1 MCGIAGIISLNN
13 SKIDPIVIE
22 NVKRSL
28 EHRGPDHSSHNF
40 INDSVCLIH
49 TRLSIIDLNDRSNQP
64 FQSADK
70 RYTIVFNGEIYNYKE
85 LRKELETKGYTF
97 ITNGDTEVLL
107 QGYVEYEEKILDK
120 LRGQFAF
127 VIYDNKSGELFMAR
141 DRIGIKPLYYSV
153 NDSWILFSS
162 EMKAIELS
170 KLIKF
175 EPDIDSYLAYL
186 RHLCVP
192 ADRTG
197 NKNINKIEPGQFIRL
212 DKNGINSKKTYWD
225 PYTFSTNNDLDEET
239 VANELDRLLNESV
252 EYRKVSDVEVGLF
265 LSGGL
270 DSSLLGKLMTQDTE
284 TTLKAFNVDY
294 QESFEGY
301 RGELKEAR
309 FASKEIGINLYEEKI
324 NFENFKEI
332 FDNYAFYQDDLV
344 GDEVGIPL
352 YFLGKAT
359 KLSGIKVVQV
369 GEGSDEL
376 FYGYDH
382 WNRLLKLSNYK
393 KPFSSKN
400 NKFSKFTNHRLNLL
414 SNMLYGNTTFA
425 GGALG
430 FNLAE
435 INKLVSG
442 DISIDSGLIR
452 YADNL
457 WDNYFASKDAK
468 LSKWMTLI
476 DLKVRLPE
484 LLLMRMDKLVM
495 QSGVEARVP
504 FLDHKLVEFILSIPE
519 ELLIPNYSGKPLLK
533 KVAKNYIPSDIIHR
547 QKQGFR
553 APVGEWIKKDE
564 DFFYESVRNFNSSTH
579 LFDPSIL
586 RKVYSG
592 SDYQKKWYLSNLAN
606 WHLSRNSQ

>member
-1 MCGIAGIISLNN
+1 
-13 SKIDPIVIE
+13 
-22 NVKRSL
+22 
-28 EHRGPDHSSHNF
+28 
-40 INDSVCLIH
+40 
-49 TRLSIIDLNDRSNQP
+49 
-64 FQSADK
+64 
-70 RYTIVFNGEIYNYKE
+70 
-85 LRKELETKGYTF
+85 
-97 ITNGDTEVLL
+97 
-107 QGYVEYEEKILDK
+107 
-120 LRGQFAF
+120 
-127 VIYDNKSGELFMAR
+127 
-141 DRIGIKPLYYSV
+141 
-153 NDSWILFSS
+153 
-162 EMKAIELS
+162 MK
-170 KLIKF
+170 
-175 EPDIDSYLAYL
+175 
-186 RHLCVP
+186 
-192 ADRTG
+192 
-197 NKNINKIEPGQFIRL
+197 
-212 DKNGINSKKTYWD
+212 
-225 PYTFSTNNDLDEET
+225 
-239 VANELDRLLNESV
+239 
-252 EYRKVSDVEVGLF
+252 
-265 LSGGL
+265 
-270 DSSLLGKLMTQDTE
+270 QDTE

-294 QESFEGY
+294 QENFEGY
-301 RGELKEAR
+301 RGEIKEAR
-309 FASKEIGINLYEEKI
+309 FASKEIGINLYEEKM

-452 YADNL
+452 FADNL
-457 WDNYFASKDAK
+457 WDDYFASKDAK

-519 ELLIPNYSGKPLLK
+519 ELLIPNYS
-533 KVAKNYIPSDIIHR
+533 
-547 QKQGFR
+547 
-553 APVGEWIKKDE
+553 
-564 DFFYESVRNFNSSTH
+564 
-579 LFDPSIL
+579 
-586 RKVYSG
+586 
-592 SDYQKKWYLSNLAN
+592 
-606 WHLSRNSQ
+606 

>member
-1 MCGIAGIISLNN
+1 MCGIAGIITIKN
-13 SKIDPIVIE
+13 SKIDSTVVE

-28 EHRGPDHSSHNF
+28 EHRGPDHSSHQF
-40 INDSVCLIH
+40 IKESVCLIH

-64 FQSADK
+64 FQSNDE

-85 LRKELETKGYTF
+85 LRKELETKGHKF

-107 QGYVEYEEKILDK
+107 QGYIEYEEKILNK

-127 VIYDNKSGELFMAR
+127 VIYDKITNELFMAR

-153 NDSWILFSS
+153 NDNWILFGS
-162 EMKAIELS
+162 EIKAIELS
-170 KLIKF
+170 KLIEF

-192 ADRTG
+192 ADSTG
-197 NKNINKIEPGQFIRL
+197 NKNIKKLEPGQFIRI
-212 DKNGINSKKTYWD
+212 DKNGKISKKIYWD
-225 PYTFSTNNDLDEET
+225 PFTFSVNHDLNEKNVVE
-239 VANELDRLLNESV
+239 ELDRLLNESV

-270 DSSLLGKLMTQDTE
+270 DSSLLGKLMKKNSDSS
-284 TTLKAFNVDY
+284 LKAFNVDF
-294 QESFEGY
+294 EENFEGY
-301 RGELKEAR
+301 KGELK
-309 FASKEIGINLYEEKI
+309 EEKI
-324 NFENFKEI
+324 NFDNFKEI
-332 FDNYAFYQDDLV
+332 FDNYAYYQDDLV

-352 YFLGKAT
+352 YFLGKSSRT
-359 KLSGIKVVQV
+359 SGIKVVLV

-382 WNRLLKLSNYK
+382 WNRLLKLSKYK
-393 KPFSSKN
+393 KPYSSAN
-400 NKFSKFTNHRLNLL
+400 NKFSKLSNHRLNLL
-414 SNMLYGNTTFA
+414 SNMLTGSTTFA

-435 INKLVSG
+435 INKLTTR
-442 DISIDSGLIR
+442 DISVESGLIR
-452 YADNL
+452 FADHL
-457 WDNYFASKDAK
+457 WDDYFNSNDAK

-504 FLDHKLVEFILSIPE
+504 FLDHKLVEFVLTIPE
-519 ELLIPNYSGKPLLK
+519 ELLNTDYSGKPLLK
-533 KVAKNYIPSDIIHR
+533 KVAKNYISSDIIDR

-579 LFDPSIL
+579 LFDPSVL
-586 RKVYSG
+586 RKVFSG

-606 WHLSRNSQ
+606 WHLSRTSR

>member
-13 SKIDPIVIE
+13 SKIDPIVVE

-40 INDSVCLIH
+40 INDSICLIH

-64 FQSADK
+64 FQSTDK

-382 WNRLLKLSNYK
+382 WIRFMKLNNYLRPITKSRSNSFNFKNHRGDMLSNIL
-393 KPFSSKN
+393 
-400 NKFSKFTNHRLNLL
+400 LNRT
-414 SNMLYGNTTFA
+414 SFA

-430 FNLAE
+430 FNLPE
-435 INKLVSG
+435 INNLLFEG
-442 DISIDSGLIR
+442 ITQDYELIHFV
-452 YADNL
+452 DNK
-457 WDNYFASKDAK
+457 WDDYFSNKNSY
-468 LSKWMTLI
+468 LTKWMTLI
-476 DLKVRLPE
+476 DLQIRLPE

-495 QSGVEARVP
+495 QSSIEARVP
-504 FLDHKLVEFILSIPE
+504 FLDHKLIEFVLSIPE
-519 ELLIPNYSGKPLLK
+519 SIVFDKNNTKPLLK
-533 KVAKNYIPSDIIHR
+533 KVASKHIPKEIFNR
-547 QKQGFR
+547 KKQGFR

-564 DFFYESVRNFNSSTH
+564 KYFYDAIIEFNSITG
-579 LFDPSIL
+579 LFDQKYL
-586 RKVYSG
+586 NKVISG
-592 SDYQKKWYLSNLAN
+592 QDFQKKWYLANLAK
-606 WHLSRNSQ
+606 WHMSRRLS

>member
-1 MCGIAGIISLNN
+1 MCGIAGIISLDN
-13 SKIDPIVIE
+13 SKIDSTIVDNI
-22 NVKRSL
+22 KRSL
-28 EHRGPDHSSHNF
+28 EHRGPDHSSSKF
-40 INDSVCLIH
+40 INQSTCLIH

-64 FQSADK
+64 FESIDQ
-70 RYTIVFNGEIYNYKE
+70 RYSIVFNGEIYNYKE
-85 LRKELETKGYTF
+85 IRKNLESKGYKFKTS
-97 ITNGDTEVLL
+97 GDTEVLL
-107 QGYVEYEEKILDK
+107 QGFIEYGEKVLDK

-127 VIYDNKSGELFMAR
+127 AVYDNEAKSLFIAR
-141 DRIGIKPLYYSV
+141 DRIGIKPLYYSTYK
-153 NDSWILFSS
+153 NWIIFGS
-162 EMKAIELS
+162 EIKAIELS
-170 KLIKF
+170 NIIEF
-175 EPDIDSYLAYL
+175 EPDIESYVAYL

-192 ADRTG
+192 ANRTG
-197 NKNINKIEPGQFIRL
+197 NKNIKKLEPGQFIRFS
-212 DKNGINSKKTYWD
+212 NSGKIEKITYWD
-225 PYTFSTNNDLDEET
+225 PFKISVNNNLDQKT
-239 VANELDRLLNESV
+239 VFTELDRLLNESV

-400 NKFSKFTNHRLNLL
+400 TKFSKFTNHRLNLL

-457 WDNYFASKDAK
+457 WNDYFASKDAK

-586 RKVYSG
+586 RKIYSG

>member
-1 MCGIAGIISLNN
+1 MCGIAGILTKNN
-13 SKIDPIVIE
+13 SKIDSTVVE

-28 EHRGPDHSSHNF
+28 EHRGPDHSSHRF
-40 INDSVCLIH
+40 INESVCLIH

-64 FQSADK
+64 FQSNDK

-85 LRKELETKGYTF
+85 LRKELETKGYKF

-107 QGYVEYEEKILDK
+107 QGYIEYEEKILDK
-120 LRGQFAF
+120 IRGQFAF
-127 VIYDNKSGELFMAR
+127 AIYDNITSELFMAR
-141 DRIGIKPLYYSV
+141 DRVGIKPLYYSV
-153 NDSWILFSS
+153 SDDWILFGS
-162 EMKAIELS
+162 EIKAIELS
-170 KLIKF
+170 KLVKF

-197 NKNINKIEPGQFIRL
+197 NKNIKKLEPGQFIRI
-212 DKNGINSKKTYWD
+212 DKNGKILKKIYWD
-225 PYTFSTNNDLDEET
+225 PFSFSVNHNLNEKT
-239 VANELDRLLNESV
+239 VAEELDRLLNESV

-270 DSSLLGKLMTQDTE
+270 DSSLLGKLMKQNSSSS
-284 TTLKAFNVDY
+284 LKAFNVDF
-294 QESFEGY
+294 EENFEGY
-301 RGELKEAR
+301 KGELKEAR
-309 FASKEIGINLYEEKI
+309 YASKEIGINLHEEKI
-324 NFENFKEI
+324 NFDNFKEI
-332 FDNYAFYQDDLV
+332 FNNYAYYQDDLV

-352 YFLGKAT
+352 YFLGKSSR
-359 KLSGIKVVQV
+359 LSGIKVVLV

-382 WNRLLKLSNYK
+382 WNRLLKLSKYK
-393 KPFSSKN
+393 KPYSSSN
-400 NKFSKFTNHRLNLL
+400 NNFSKFTNHRLNLL
-414 SNMLYGNTTFA
+414 SNMFSGNTTFA

-435 INKLVSG
+435 VNKLTSK

-452 YADNL
+452 FADNL
-457 WDNYFASKDAK
+457 WQDYFNSKDAN

-476 DLKVRLPE
+476 DLKIRLPE

-504 FLDHKLVEFILSIPE
+504 FLDHKLVEFILTIPDV
-519 ELLIPNYSGKPLLK
+519 LLNSDYSGKPLLK
-533 KVAKNYIPSDIIHR
+533 KVAKNYISSDIINR

-553 APVGEWIKKDE
+553 APVGEWIKRDE

-579 LFDPSIL
+579 LFDPGVL
-586 RKVYSG
+586 RKVFSG
-592 SDYQKKWYLSNLAN
+592 SDYQKKWYLSNLSN
-606 WHLSRNSQ
+606 WHLSRTSQ

>member
-1 MCGIAGIISLNN
+1 MCGIAGIVTIKN
-13 SKIDPIVIE
+13 SKIDSTVVE

-28 EHRGPDHSSHNF
+28 EHRGPDHSSHRF
-40 INDSVCLIH
+40 IKDSVCLIH

-64 FQSADK
+64 FQSNDQ

-85 LRKELETKGYTF
+85 LRKELETKGHKF

-107 QGYVEYEEKILDK
+107 QGYIEYEEKILDK

-127 VIYDNKSGELFMAR
+127 VIYDKFKNELFMAR

-153 NDSWILFSS
+153 NDDWILFGS
-162 EMKAIELS
+162 EIKAIEQS
-170 KLIKF
+170 KLIEF

-192 ADRTG
+192 ADSTG
-197 NKNINKIEPGQFIRL
+197 NKNIKKLEPGKFVRI
-212 DKNGINSKKTYWD
+212 DKKGKVSKKIYWD
-225 PYTFSTNNDLDEET
+225 PFTFSVNHDLNEKNVVE
-239 VANELDRLLNESV
+239 ELDRLLNESV

-270 DSSLLGKLMTQDTE
+270 DSSLLGKLMKQNSDSS
-284 TTLKAFNVDY
+284 LKAFNVDF
-294 QESFEGY
+294 EENFEGY
-301 RGELKEAR
+301 RGELEEAR
-309 FASKEIGINLYEEKI
+309 HASNEIGINLHEEKI
-324 NFENFKEI
+324 NFYNFKEI
-332 FDNYAFYQDDLV
+332 FDNYAHYQDDLV

-352 YFLGKAT
+352 YFLGKSSMS
-359 KLSGIKVVQV
+359 SGIKVVLV
-369 GEGSDEL
+369 GEGADEL

-382 WNRLLKLSNYK
+382 WNRLLKLSKYK
-393 KPFSSKN
+393 KPYSSTN
-400 NKFSKFTNHRLNLL
+400 NKFSKLSNHRFNLI
-414 SNMLYGNTTFA
+414 SNILTGGTTFA

-435 INKLVSG
+435 INKLTTR
-442 DISIDSGLIR
+442 DISIESGLIR
-452 YADNL
+452 FADNL
-457 WDNYFASKDAK
+457 WVDYFKSNDAK

-476 DLKVRLPE
+476 DLKIRLPE

-504 FLDHKLVEFILSIPE
+504 FLDHKLVEFVLTIPE
-519 ELLIPNYSGKPLLK
+519 VFLNNDYSGKPLLK
-533 KVAKNYIPSDIIHR
+533 KVAKNYISSDIIDR
-547 QKQGFR
+547 KKQGFR

-579 LFDPSIL
+579 LFDPSVL
-586 RKVYSG
+586 RKVFSG

-606 WHLSRNSQ
+606 WHLSRTSR